1 MYQWVSDEAWLIL
14 GIISLIVYVFKGI
27 DYERS
32 VFDERNRMIYWL
44 IGISLFQIILSA
56 MKIYG
61 ILLELH
67 VYVSNLFNIY
77 GAMFMLNLFFEKG
90 TKLTNVDKFLLSI
103 FFLCV
108 IGIVI
113 IKFSD

>member
-1 MYQWVSDEAWLIL
+1 MYQWVSDETWLIL
-14 GIISLIVYVFKGI
+14 GIISLIAYVFKGI

-32 VFDERNRMIYWL
+32 FFDKRNRMIYWL

-61 ILLELH
+61 ILPEL
-67 VYVSNLFNIY
+67 YIYISNLFNIY
-77 GAMFMLNLFFEKG
+77 GAMFMLNLFFGKD
-90 TKLTNVDKFLLSI
+90 TKLINVDKCLLSI

-113 IKFSD
+113 IKFTD